1 MTDTISVPLW
11 LVIIGCGLVGW
22 ALLDHILL
30 PSVRWYIRRRVNI
43 VIKEVNKKLDLQLPA
58 FKLTKRKILIDR
70 LMFDSQVLEAVKEY
84 CKENNVP
91 NEVAMEKV
99 ERYAREIVPAFNA
112 YIYFRIGRWLS
123 KFLSR
128 LLYRVRIGFVDEE
141 GLEKINPRS
150 SVVFV
155 MNHRSNMDYILL
167 AYLAIN
173 RVALSFAMG
182 EWGRFWPVQQLSSA
196 MGAFCIRRGSKNLLY
211 RRVLERYVQMATDA
225 GVVQA
230 VFLEGKLTKDG
241 KLCPPRIG
249 LLDYMLR
256 SFDPSKERDV
266 VFIPVGVNYDRVL
279 EDRTLLMGIDPKAE
293 KKSTPGAI
301 KTTLSF
307 FLHNLWLM
315 LRGRWFRFGYA
326 IVNFGTPVSMR
337 EYTKKHKVNFL
348 KMKKEERI
356 KKVQE
361 LAQEL
366 MGKIEKVV
374 PVAPVPLI
382 AYVFAEDP
390 EKGFS
395 DLEIKGRVQ
404 NLIEKLEKQGVRV
417 YIPRSDRD
425 YTIEVGLRMLV
436 LRHIVLENEQLYYAA
451 PDDLDVLQ
459 YYANSISHFFRRK
472 GRK

>member
-1 MTDTISVPLW
+1 MTDPVSIPLW
-11 LVIIGCGLVGW
+11 LVIIGCVLVTW
-22 ALLDHILL
+22 ALLDHILI

-43 VIKEVNKKLDLQLPA
+43 VIKEVNAKLDLQLPA

-70 LMFDSQVLEAVKEY
+70 LKSDSKVLEALNEY
-84 CKENNVP
+84 CRENNVP
-91 NEVAMEKV
+91 NEVAIEKM
-99 ERYAREIVPAFNA
+99 ERYAKEIVPSFNA
-112 YIYFRIGRWLS
+112 YIYFRMGRWLS
-123 KFLSR
+123 KFISR
-128 LLYRVRIGFVDEE
+128 LLYRVRVGFVDEE
-141 GLEKINPRS
+141 GLEKVDTRS

-196 MGAFCIRRGSKNLLY
+196 MGAFCVRRGSKNTLY
-211 RRVLERYVQMATDA
+211 RRVLERYVQMATEA

-230 VFLEGKLTKDG
+230 IFPEGKLTKDG
-241 KLCPPRIG
+241 RLCPPRIG
-249 LLDYMLR
+249 LMDYMLR
-256 SFDPSKERDV
+256 SFDPNTQRDI

-279 EDRTLLMGIDPKAE
+279 EDRTLLLGLDPKAE
-293 KKSTPGAI
+293 QKSTSAAL

-307 FLHNLWLM
+307 IMHNLWLM
-315 LRGRWFRFGYA
+315 IRGRWFRFGYA
-326 IVNFGTPVSMR
+326 IVNFGAPVSMK
-337 EYTKKHKVNFL
+337 EYMKKHKVDFY
-348 KMKKEERI
+348 KMKKEDRAKE
-356 KKVQE
+356 VQG
-361 LAQEL
+361 LAREL

-404 NLIEKLEKQGVRV
+404 NLIEEMEKQGARV

-425 YTIEVGLRMLV
+425 YTVEVGLRMLNM
-436 LRHIVLENEQLYYAA
+436 RHIVLENEQLYYAA
-451 PDDLDVLQ
+451 PDDLEVLQ
-459 YYANSISHFFRRK
+459 YYANSIAHFIKPK